1 MIDYLS
7 YLSTLR
13 QLKPG
18 IMCRCSGLIPPHNT
32 ISSVINFGSKTIVLH
47 FPVDSTGPQNPH
59 KPKILNFLIY
69 PIKLLY
75 GNQIQE
81 KLGI

>member
-1 MIDYLS
+1 MIDDLF

-18 IMCRCSGLIPPHNT
+18 IMCRRSGLIPPHNT
-32 ISSVINFGSKTIVLH
+32 VSCVINFGSEITVLH
-47 FPVDSTGPQNPH
+47 FPVDSMGPQKPR

-75 GNQIQE
+75 GSQIQE